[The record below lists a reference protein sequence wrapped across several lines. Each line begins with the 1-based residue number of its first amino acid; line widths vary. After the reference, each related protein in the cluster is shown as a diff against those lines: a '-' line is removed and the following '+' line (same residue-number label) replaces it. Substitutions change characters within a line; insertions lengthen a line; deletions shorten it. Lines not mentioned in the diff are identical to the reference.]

1 VTSTDAELLAEVKT
15 LLFVPGNRPER
26 FPKAMDSGADAVII
40 DLEDAVAPREHSAA
54 LANVV
59 SALSG
64 NELRTLVRVH
74 PTSDPL
80 HSIEL
85 DALLGSALPGLR
97 GLVVA
102 KAVDPVALG
111 AAAERLGR
119 DRAMI
124 PLVESAAGVFHAA
137 EIAGVKGT
145 TRLAFGAIDYTLDI
159 GARPDVAV
167 LDFARSTLV
176 VASRVAL
183 IAPPIDSPPLSITD
197 LAAVGAGAL
206 HARSLGFA
214 GGLAIH
220 PAQLSALR
228 AGFASTAG
236 EVAWAHAILAAE
248 GDAGASQTN
257 GQLVDRPVFAQA
269 RAILRNLNEEEG

>member
-1 VTSTDAELLAEVKT
+1 VTSTDAERLANAT
-15 LLFVPGNRPER
+15 TFLFVPGDRPER
-26 FPKAMDSGADAVII
+26 FRKAIDSGADAVII
-40 DLEDAVAPREHSAA
+40 DLEDAVPAGEHGAA

-64 NELRTLVRVH
+64 DELRALVRVH

-102 KAVDPVALG
+102 KAANPVALG
-111 AAAERLGR
+111 ETAERVGP

-137 EIAGVKGT
+137 GIAAVKGT
-145 TRLAFGAIDYTLDI
+145 TRLAFGAVDYSLDI
-159 GARPDVAV
+159 GARPDDAA
-167 LDFARSTLV
+167 LDFARSTIV

-183 IAPPIDSPPLSITD
+183 IAPPIDSPPLSIAD
-197 LAAVGAGAL
+197 LAAVGLGAL
-206 HARSLGFA
+206 HARGLGFA

-220 PAQLSALR
+220 PAQLAALR
-228 AGFASTAG
+228 TGFSSTAD
-236 EVAWAHAILAAE
+236 EVAWARAVLAVE

-257 GQLVDRPVFAQA
+257 GQLVDRPVFERA
-269 RAILRNLNEEEG
+269 REILRNRDEEG